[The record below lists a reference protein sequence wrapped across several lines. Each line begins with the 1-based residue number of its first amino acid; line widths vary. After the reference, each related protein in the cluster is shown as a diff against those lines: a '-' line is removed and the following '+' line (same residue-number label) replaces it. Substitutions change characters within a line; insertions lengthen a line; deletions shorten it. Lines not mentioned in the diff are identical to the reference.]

1 MDRNGKLECKS
12 HCLQKDSFKFFGLQV
27 CVDFKNIAW
36 GYTSIFSTIYIF
48 SEKKK
53 NIEFGLI
60 DMCIVLTVFYC
71 NFRKILHKCNL
82 QCLFFQYGVHCF
94 CGNKIKT
101 SSNCVPDGECNMFC
115 QGNRDELCG
124 GNWKIYIF
132 RNE

>member
-1 MDRNGKLECKS
+1 MGVYQ
-12 HCLQKDSFKFFGLQV
+12 H
-27 CVDFKNIAW
+27 
-36 GYTSIFSTIYIF
+36 IFNHLYF
-48 SEKKK
+48 LRKKK

-94 CGNKIKT
+94 CGNEIKT

-124 GNWKIYIF
+124 GHWKIYIF
-132 RNE
+132 RNEQTMHLCKHGDWRIYNFTHEQTMHLCKMQFQFNF